1 MPLEK
6 SAVNWQPKK
15 TDMKKGILLI
25 AGLILLAQASLQAQ
39 SLKRHKIALFAPLYL
54 DSVFNGATYRYG
66 KEFPKFLNPGL
77 EFYQGAQM
85 ALDSLQKMGAPLEVF
100 VYDTKSKRNSVANI
114 IANPAMNDVEL
125 IIANATNVEVRQLA
139 EAALR
144 KKVPLISA
152 TLPNDAGVNNNP
164 YFVILNSTLRAHCE
178 GIYRY
183 LQTYHSR
190 DKIVMFRKNGAQEN
204 QLRDFFNE
212 IAQSTT
218 DKRLNIETV
227 DVTNGFNV
235 NTFAARL
242 DSTRRTVCLAGS
254 LDQGFGE
261 DLATE
266 MASISD
272 KYPITIMG
280 MPTWEN
286 IRAFSRSE
294 FKNLEI
300 IYSTPFSINRN
311 ERIAAQIGSAFE
323 ETIDARP
330 TDLFFRGYE
339 TMLRFALLL
348 LETKADIASNLS
360 RKGNYV
366 FTQFDIQPVFTN
378 KQSMTL
384 DYFENKKLYFVRRI
398 NGATDVV
405 RNAF

>member
-1 MPLEK
+1 
-6 SAVNWQPKK
+6 
-15 TDMKKGILLI
+15 MKKGFFLI
-25 AGLILLAQASLQAQ
+25 AGLLFLAHASGLAQN
-39 SLKRHKIALFAPLYL
+39 LKRHKIALFAPLYL
-54 DSVFNGATYRYG
+54 DSVFNGANYRYG

-100 VYDTKSKRNSVANI
+100 VYDTRSKRSTVADI

-125 IIANATNVEVRQLA
+125 IIANANNSEVRQLA
-139 EAALR
+139 EAAGR
-144 KKVPLISA
+144 KKVPFVSA

-190 DKIVMFRKNGAQEN
+190 DKIVLFRKNGAQEN
-204 QLRDFFNE
+204 QLRDYFND
-212 IAQSTT
+212 IGQSTT
-218 DKRLNIETV
+218 DKRLTIETL
-227 DVTNGFNV
+227 DVSGGFNG
-235 NTFAARL
+235 NAFAARL
-242 DSTRRTVCLAGS
+242 DSTRRTVVIAGS

-261 DLATE
+261 DLASE
-266 MASISD
+266 LASIGS
-272 KYPITIMG
+272 KYPITLMG

-294 FKNLEI
+294 FRPLEI
-300 IYSTPFSINRN
+300 IYSTPFYINRN
-311 ERIAAQIGSAFE
+311 DRLATHISNVFE
-323 ETIDARP
+323 EKIEGRP

-339 TMLRFALLL
+339 TMLRFAQLLL
-348 LETKADIASNLS
+348 DTKTDVASNLS
-360 RKGNYV
+360 RKGNFV

>member
-1 MPLEK
+1 
-6 SAVNWQPKK
+6 
-15 TDMKKGILLI
+15 MKKGIYLI
-25 AGLILLAQASLQAQ
+25 AGLLLLAHTSGLAQ
-39 SLKRHKIALFAPLYL
+39 NMKRHKIALFAPLYL
-54 DSVFNGATYRYG
+54 DSVFNGANYRYG

-100 VYDTKSKRNSVANI
+100 VYDTRSKRSGVSDI
-114 IANPAMNDVEL
+114 ISNPAMNDVEL
-125 IIANATNVEVRQLA
+125 IIANASNAEVRQLA

-190 DKIVMFRKNGAQEN
+190 DKIVLFRKNGAQEN
-204 QLRDFFNE
+204 QLRDYFND
-212 IAQSTT
+212 IGQSTI
-218 DKRLNIETV
+218 DKRLAIETL
-227 DVTNGFNV
+227 DVTNGFNSSSF
-235 NTFAARL
+235 TARL
-242 DSTRRTVCLAGS
+242 DSTRRTVVIAGS
-254 LDQGFGE
+254 LDQNFGE
-261 DLATE
+261 DLASE
-266 MASISD
+266 LASIGN
-272 KYPITIMG
+272 KYPITLMG

-294 FKNLEI
+294 FRPLEI
-300 IYSTPFSINRN
+300 IYSTPFYINRS
-311 ERIAAQIGSAFE
+311 ERLAAHIGNVFE
-323 ETIDARP
+323 DRIEGRP

-339 TMLRFALLL
+339 TMLRFAQLL
-348 LETKADIASNLS
+348 LETKTDVASNLS

-366 FTQFDIQPVFTN
+366 FTQYDIQPVFTN

-398 NGATDVV
+398 NGAMDVV